1 MSKLLESH
9 RYMQGIFPFAPW
21 QLCTLYYTLTYTA
34 LHRTERWDWH
44 FFGFIRVWKLRKNFE
59 QRLEYSND
67 HDRDSSDQRWDFYF
81 FTVYIIFFHYLHRV
95 TLKVCRA
102 GSEAWCSV
110 QYWFDQSFIVK
121 QETLCQYYL
130 GWRPAAKQRQNLLHI
145 NITHMSVINHKNCI
159 ISRSKQVI
167 NCS

>member
-9 RYMQGIFPFAPW
+9 RYMQGIFPFLLHDNYALGITPSPT
-21 QLCTLYYTLTYTA
+21 QLATGQ
-34 LHRTERWDWH
+34 RWDWH
-44 FFGFIRVWKLRKNFE
+44 FSGFIRVWKLRKNFE
-59 QRLEYSND
+59 QMLEYSND

-130 GWRPAAKQRQNLLHI
+130 GWRPAA
-145 NITHMSVINHKNCI
+145 
-159 ISRSKQVI
+159 
-167 NCS
+167 